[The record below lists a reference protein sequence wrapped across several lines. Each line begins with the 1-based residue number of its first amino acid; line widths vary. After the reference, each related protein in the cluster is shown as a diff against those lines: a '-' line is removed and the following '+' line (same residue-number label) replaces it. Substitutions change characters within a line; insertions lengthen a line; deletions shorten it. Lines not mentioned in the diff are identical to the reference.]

1 MDEGDG
7 MPSANTGSL
16 RDRRR
21 AELLSQI
28 QEAAHQLFAER
39 GFAAVTTEDIAA
51 AAGIS
56 ISTYFRHA
64 PTKEDL
70 LVAPVR
76 QAAAEVV
83 ASFSTRPSDE
93 SAAEALIHLFVENTR
108 DRTNQDL
115 DYWQQAILTAP
126 HLLSESAWISEND
139 DRQFI
144 ELVAARMGVDAA
156 TDIRPSLLVH
166 TGFATAQFVLQRWLS
181 MDPETS
187 PPLHVQLEEALRI
200 TLAGFDQ

>member
-1 MDEGDG
+1 MDERDV

-28 QEAAHQLFAER
+28 QLTAHQLFAER
-39 GFAAVTTEDIAA
+39 GFEAVTTEDIAS

-76 QAAAEVV
+76 EAAAEVV

-108 DRTNQDL
+108 DRANQDV
-115 DYWQQAILTAP
+115 DYWQQAVLTAP
-126 HLLSESAWISEND
+126 HLLSESAWITEND

-156 TDIRPSLLVH
+156 TDMRPSLLVH

-187 PPLHVQLEEALRI
+187 PPLDVELEQALRI